1 MRKRLSLLAVL
12 LLSMGWVFAQ
22 QKTVTGKVVDAQG
35 QPVPFASVK
44 IRSSKAGVS
53 ADAEGKFVIK
63 AKVGDFL
70 VISSTGTSPAEV
82 QVGSDNAITV
92 TLKGAKT
99 SLDEVV
105 VTALGVTKSR
115 NRVAY
120 AAQTISGADVSD
132 NRTFDIAQSMSGK
145 IAGAQISQSNTIGG
159 STNVILRGYKSIT
172 GDNQALFVIDGTP
185 VNNNNTNTNTQMT
198 GGGGYDYG
206 SPISDLNPDDIA
218 SITVLKSAAATALY
232 GSRASNGVILI
243 TTKKGSNGLNVVVN
257 TAVKKGWYDKS
268 TFPKYQHQY
277 GAGYAAQYGVGTSD
291 PFQPYFYSYTG
302 KQGLG
307 PLVPTTEDASY
318 GAAFDPTLMVY
329 QWDAIDP
336 TSQYYQTE
344 RPWVAAKNGPATYLE
359 SPVSN
364 SQSILI
370 TNSNANGSYKFG
382 YTRDNENGI
391 LPNSNEQKSIFTFG
405 ATYNLLKNLQVG
417 GEANYY
423 DLPTIGRY
431 GTGYSG
437 QDQPNPMMEFREWWE
452 MNVDMKEL
460 KDAYY
465 RTANMPIEGNTTW
478 NWGNPSQV
486 SKPAYWDN
494 PYFWRYQSYESDNRK
509 RLIGNVN
516 AKWDATSWLT
526 FTGRVSLDQYHWLQE
541 ERTNTASVAVS
552 KYTKFTDDF
561 YERNVDLMANLHKNL
576 SSAFNLS
583 ALVGANLRRSEDAT
597 TSATTN
603 GGLALPGVWSLAN
616 SAANPEAA
624 IETDQIREI
633 NGLYA
638 SATLSYNDFL
648 TLDGSLRR
656 DVSSTLPKGN
666 NTYYY
671 PSIALG
677 FVFSKLLPNLT
688 WLSYGKLSANFAEVG
703 ADAPVYSVYDT
714 YKILTPYS
722 GNPVGSLQTTKNN
735 ALLKPERTKSPE
747 ADLELAF
754 LNNRLGL
761 TASYYSEKT
770 IDEIIAV
777 TISAATGYNYQYQN
791 AGSMQ
796 NKGLELSLTGTPVKT
811 RDIQWDIRVNWS
823 RNRNTVLKLYKDAS
837 GAEAKDLQIGAFPF
851 GPSFN
856 APLGGAYG
864 QIRGSDFIYT
874 NGQPTVDASGAYK
887 KTPDENEPI
896 GNVQPDWIGGINNSL
911 RVKDFTLSFL
921 IDWRK
926 GGSVFSL
933 DQDFGQYDGL
943 YPNTAGNNAN
953 GKPKRS
959 ALSDGGGVILPG
971 VTADGKANTQYIDAS
986 YAGSAYGFGAAPDKN
1001 FVYDGSFVKLREVI
1015 LSYSLPK
1022 KLLANTKSIKGIQLS
1037 LIGHNLWIIHK
1048 NLPMAD
1054 PEAGTSFGNISGF
1067 QSGAYPSVREASVN
1081 LKVNF

>member
-1 MRKRLSLLAVL
+1 V
-12 LLSMGWVFAQ
+12 
-22 QKTVTGKVVDAQG
+22 VTATG
-35 QPVPFASVK
+35 
-44 IRSSKAGVS
+44 S
-53 ADAEGKFVIK
+53 A
-63 AKVGDFL
+63 
-70 VISSTGTSPAEV
+70 PAEIE
-82 QVGSDNAITV
+82 VGSDNAILV
-92 TLKGAKT
+92 TLKNART

-120 AAQTISGADVSD
+120 AAQTISGSDVSD

-257 TAVKKGWYDKS
+257 TAVKKGWVDKS
-268 TFPKYQHQY
+268 TFPKYQNQY
-277 GAGYAAQYGVGTSD
+277 GAGYGPFYDDGTG
-291 PFQPYFYSYTG
+291 FAPYFYGYTG

-318 GAAFDPTLMVY
+318 GAAFDPKLMVY

-344 RPWVAAKNGPATYLE
+344 RPWVAAKNGPITYLE
-359 SPVSN
+359 HPVSN

-370 TNSNANGSYKFG
+370 TNSNASGSYKFG
-382 YTRDNENGI
+382 FTRDNENGI
-391 LPNSNEQKSIFTFG
+391 LPNSNESKNIFTFG

-452 MNVDMKEL
+452 VNVDMKEL
-460 KDAYY
+460 KDAYF

-478 NWGNPSQV
+478 NWGNPYEV

-516 AKWDATSWLT
+516 AKWDPTSWLT

-552 KYTKFTDDF
+552 KYTKFENDF
-561 YERNVDLMANLHKNL
+561 YERNVDLMANFHKNL
-576 SSAFNLS
+576 GDDFNLS
-583 ALVGANLRRSEDAT
+583 ALVGANLRRSENSY
-597 TSATTN
+597 TSQSTN
-603 GGLALPGVWSLAN
+603 GGLSLPGIWSIAN
-616 SAANPEAA
+616 SAAPPEAPT
-624 IETDQIREI
+624 EYDGIREV
-633 NGLYA
+633 NGVYG
-638 SATLSYNDFL
+638 SATLSYKEML

-656 DVSSTLPKGN
+656 DISSTLPKGN
-666 NTYYY
+666 NVYYY
-671 PSIALG
+671 PSVALG

-688 WLSYGKLSANFAEVG
+688 WLSYGKASVNYAEVG
-703 ADAPVYSVYDT
+703 ADAPVYSVFDT
-714 YKILTPYS
+714 YNILTTYF
-722 GNPVGSLQTTKNN
+722 GAPVGDLNTTKNN
-735 ALLKPERTKSPE
+735 PSLRPERTRSPE
-747 ADLELAF
+747 ANLELAF

-761 TASYYSEKT
+761 TASYYSTKT
-770 IDEIIAV
+770 VDEILPV
-777 TISAATGYNYQYQN
+777 TVSASTGYAKEYQN
-791 AGSMQ
+791 AGSMT
-796 NKGLELSLTGTPVKT
+796 NKGVELSLNATPVKT
-811 RDIQWDIRVNWS
+811 RDIQWDIRLNWS
-823 RNRNTVLKLYKDAS
+823 ENRNKVVQLFKDGS
-837 GAEAKDLQIGAFPF
+837 GAEAKDLQLGGFPF
-851 GPSFN
+851 GPSLN
-856 APLGGAYG
+856 APLGAAYG
-864 QIRGSDFIYT
+864 QLRGSDFIYT
-874 NGQPTVDASGAYK
+874 KGKPTVNDDGTYK
-887 KTPDENEPI
+887 NTGDENENI
-896 GNVQPDWIGGINNSL
+896 GSIQPKWIGGINNSL

-921 IDWRK
+921 IDWKK
-926 GGSVFSL
+926 GGDVFSL

-959 ALSDGGGVILPG
+959 DLSAGGGVILPG
-971 VTADGKANTQYIDAS
+971 VTADGKPNTIYIDAS
-986 YAGSAYGFGAAPDKN
+986 SAGSAYGFGAAPDKN
-1001 FVYDGSFVKLREVI
+1001 FVYDASYVKLREAI
-1015 LSYSLPK
+1015 LSYALPR
-1022 KLLANTKSIKGIQLS
+1022 KLLANTKSVKGVTLS

-1067 QSGAYPSVREASVN
+1067 QSGAYPSVREVSVN

>member
-22 QKTVTGKVVDAQG
+22 QKTITGKVVDAQN

-44 IRSSKAGVS
+44 IRSSRAGVS

-82 QVGSDNAITV
+82 QVGSDNSIIV

-105 VTALGVTKSR
+105 VTALGVAKSR

-185 VNNNNTNTNTQMT
+185 VNNNNTNTTTQMT

-243 TTKKGSNGLNVVVN
+243 TTRKGSNGLNVVVN

-268 TFPKYQHQY
+268 TFPTYQHQY

-336 TSQYYQTE
+336 TSPYYQTE

-460 KDAYY
+460 KDAYF

-516 AKWDATSWLT
+516 AKWDATSWLS

-576 SSAFNLS
+576 SNAFNLS

-633 NGLYA
+633 NGIYA

-666 NTYYY
+666 NVYYY

-777 TISAATGYNYQYQN
+777 TISASTGYNYQYQN

-823 RNRNTVLKLYKDAS
+823 RNRNTVLELYKDAS

-851 GPSFN
+851 GPSLN
-856 APLGGAYG
+856 APLHGAYG

-874 NGQPTVDASGAYK
+874 NGKPTVDASGAYK

-896 GNVQPDWIGGINNSL
+896 GSTQPDWIGGINNSL
-911 RVKDFTLSFL
+911 HVKDFTLSFL
-921 IDWRK
+921 VDWRK
-926 GGSVFSL
+926 GSSIFSL

-971 VTADGKANTQYIDAS
+971 VTTDGKANTQYIDAS

-1022 KLLANTKSIKGIQLS
+1022 KLLANTKSIKGVQLS

>member
-1 MRKRLSLLAVL
+1 MRKFLSI
-12 LLSMGWVFAQ
+12 LSMLMLFSILTFAQ
-22 QKTVTGKVVDAQG
+22 QKTLSGKVTDAQG
-35 QPVPFASVK
+35 QPVPFASIHVK
-44 IRSSKAGVS
+44 GSRGGVS
-53 ADAEGKFVIK
+53 ADADGNFSI
-63 AKVGDFL
+63 KVGPGVTIIVTGVGIAPKEVPVGDQTTL
-70 VISSTGTSPAEV
+70 VIEV
-82 QVGSDNAITV
+82 SR
-92 TLKGAKT
+92 KG

-120 AAQTISGADVSD
+120 SAQTISGADVSD

-145 IAGAQISQSNTIGG
+145 IAGAQISQSNTLGG

-185 VNNNNTNTNTQMT
+185 VNNNNTNTTTQMA

-243 TTKKGSNGLNVVVN
+243 TTKKGSNGLNVVFN

-268 TFPKYQHQY
+268 TFPKYQNEY
-277 GAGYAAQYGVGTSD
+277 GAGYAPQYGIGTS
-291 PFQPYFYSYTG
+291 PYAPYFYSYTG

-318 GAAFDPTLMVY
+318 GAAFDPKLGVY
-329 QWDAIDP
+329 QWDAVDP
-336 TSQYYQTE
+336 TSPYYQTE
-344 RPWVAAKNGPATYLE
+344 RPWVAAKNGPATYLQ

-364 SQSILI
+364 SQSLLI

-391 LPNSNEQKSIFTFG
+391 LPNSNQQKNIFTFA

-452 MNVDMKEL
+452 VNVDMKEL
-460 KDAYY
+460 KQAYF

-478 NWGNPSQV
+478 NWSNPAAV
-486 SKPAYWDN
+486 SKPEYWDN

-516 AKWDATSWLT
+516 AKWDPFSWLT

-541 ERTNTASVAVS
+541 ERTNTASVAVA

-561 YERNVDLMANLHKNL
+561 YERNVDLMANFHKNL
-576 SSAFNLS
+576 STAFNLS

-597 TSATTN
+597 TNASTN
-603 GGLALPGVWSLAN
+603 GGLILPGVWSLAN
-616 SAANPEAA
+616 SASSLVAPT
-624 IETDQIREI
+624 ETDQIKEV

-656 DVSSTLPKGN
+656 DVSSTLPNGN
-666 NTYYY
+666 NVYYY
-671 PSIALG
+671 PSVALG

-688 WLSYGKLSANFAEVG
+688 WLSYGKVSANYAEVG
-703 ADAPVYSVYDT
+703 ADAPVYSVFDT
-714 YKILTPYS
+714 YKILTPYN
-722 GNPVGSLQTTKNN
+722 GNAVGSLQNTKNN
-735 ALLKPERTKSPE
+735 AFLRPERTRSPE
-747 ADLELAF
+747 ANLELAF

-761 TASYYSEKT
+761 TASYYSTKT
-770 IDEIIAV
+770 IDEILPV
-777 TISAATGYNYQYQN
+777 TVSASTGYNYEYQN
-791 AGSMQ
+791 AGSMT
-796 NKGLELSLTGTPVKT
+796 NKGVELSINGTPVKT

-823 RNRNTVLKLYKDAS
+823 QNRNKVAQLFKDAS
-837 GAEAKDLQIGAFPF
+837 GAEALDLQLGAFPF
-851 GPSFN
+851 GPSIN
-856 APLGGAYG
+856 APLHSTYG

-874 NGQPTVDASGAYK
+874 NGKHTVDATGAYE

-896 GNVQPDWIGGINNSL
+896 GSVQPKWIGGINNSL

-921 IDWRK
+921 IDWKK

-943 YPNTAGNNAN
+943 YPNTAGLNAN

-959 ALSDGGGVILPG
+959 DVSTGGGVILPG
-971 VTADGKANTQYIDAS
+971 VTSDGKPNTQYIDAS

-1001 FVYDGSFVKLREVI
+1001 FVYDASYVKLREAI
-1015 LSYSLPK
+1015 ISYGLPH
-1022 KLLANTKSIKGIQLS
+1022 KLLAGTKSIKGVQLS

-1048 NLPMAD
+1048 NLLYAD

-1067 QSGAYPSVREASVN
+1067 QSGAYPSVREVSFNV
-1081 LKVNF
+1081 KVNF